1 MRQTGFAIFK
11 FSIMLLAILIMP
23 AKKNYAQTPTDA
35 IMMNKGQLCFDLA
48 YHHDS
53 WKEYWE
59 GTKKRENGNIGT
71 LTKHSIA
78 PMFALGITDRINFM
92 GGLSYIMTR
101 PSAGQIEGTEGFQN
115 LNLAVKVDALDMELG
130 PGRLNILAT
139 VGFSTPISDYVP
151 DYAYSIGLGC
161 TEGSLRPIVQYKLN
175 NGLFARVQAGYNLRS
190 SCTLPRDYYYTT
202 QAYFSNEVDMPDA
215 IDYSATIGYETAD
228 AAFRAEAFYGG
239 LNTLGGFDIRVQDM
253 GFPSNNMDMT
263 NIGAAVHYYPSI
275 VKGLGIHASGSY
287 VLTGR
292 NVGQTTSIGGSVSY
306 YFSLWNKS
314 NN

>member
-175 NGLFARVQAGYNLRS
+175 NGFLQGYR
-190 SCTLPRDYYYTT
+190 P
-202 QAYFSNEVDMPDA
+202 V
-215 IDYSATIGYETAD
+215 TIC
-228 AAFRAEAFYGG
+228 
-239 LNTLGGFDIRVQDM
+239 
-253 GFPSNNMDMT
+253 
-263 NIGAAVHYYPSI
+263 AAVAPCHVITIILHKLTSVMKWICRMPSTI
-275 VKGLGIHASGSY
+275 LQPLVMKRPMQPSEQKPFM
-287 VLTGR
+287 VD
-292 NVGQTTSIGGSVSY
+292 
-306 YFSLWNKS
+306 
-314 NN
+314 